1 MHTKTY
7 GVWDIFFSPF
17 PRLFY
22 LGKTEEI
29 NGSDGSGSA
38 LSAGVPREE
47 GIIKSDLFYLSIR
60 G

>member
-22 LGKTEEI
+22 LGKTKT
-29 NGSDGSGSA
+29 NKGPDGTGPA
-38 LSAGVPREE
+38 LLAGVPREE